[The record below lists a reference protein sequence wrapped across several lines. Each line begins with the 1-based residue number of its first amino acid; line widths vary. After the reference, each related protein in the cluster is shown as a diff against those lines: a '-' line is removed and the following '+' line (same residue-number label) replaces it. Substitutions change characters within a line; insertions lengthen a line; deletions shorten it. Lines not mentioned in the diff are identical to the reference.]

1 MSGSPSQ
8 HAAGGPQ
15 EAGAG
20 GAAAAVA
27 AADELEAA
35 MEELGPPRVSE
46 ELRPM

>member
-15 EAGAG
+15 ENGVS
-20 GAAAAVA
+20 AAAPA
-27 AADELEAA
+27 AAEAPEA
-35 MEELGPPRVSE
+35 PQELGPPRVSE